1 MTAVQKYGSEEMTN
15 PRDLL
20 PDDPGPDSAAPAA
33 SGRGFDML
41 QLGFWGALAVA
52 GAAAGMALTWREA
65 VGPAGAVL
73 VVGLGAMALVLALWA
88 FRGGGRS
95 LGLFPERGA
104 AAASAQSRH
113 KLAWLDALS
122 EPALI
127 SDRGGATL
135 AANSA
140 YAELSRIAQH
150 MGESSHVPSF
160 DRVFS
165 SNPGMSQPLYRL
177 SKAVRSGEAR
187 TEILPAIPLGETTS
201 TVQYEASVSPLGDA
215 RALWR
220 LRRIETTTTKTSS
233 VDARALYVED
243 APVGFFS
250 ARRDGRVIYANRELR
265 QLLGLP
271 DELAGLRLEDLLQA
285 EGLRLMKRE
294 TRGATSQRAEV
305 VLRARDG
312 VEVPAT
318 LVTTWSGKGAEALTR
333 SVVYV
338 SSGVDAVAHRP
349 NKEVAAPAPST
360 ASGDVLP
367 SPSGDM
373 MFADAPFGVVRLEGE
388 SVETAVML
396 DANRE
401 LMSITGGRAQPG
413 ARFADLFVADQ
424 GPAHL
429 AEKLREALDTA
440 VNLRMAGTDE
450 KCADVFVVLDRRGR
464 PSAAY
469 VIDVTEKVQLQQ
481 SLAAGQKFQAM
492 GQLAGGVAHDF
503 NNQLQA
509 IIFNVNK
516 LQIRHPP
523 GDPTYAELKSIYEAA
538 ARGAELVRTMLAW
551 SRKQVFRQEV
561 FDVSDLVSDSY
572 MFLRDIIDER
582 IKLDIV
588 HGRDLPHIRADRLQ
602 LDTALTNLCTNARDA
617 MLEKNGGGHLTI
629 RTSRADASVARADNF
644 NLIPEGDYV
653 LIEVIDDGAGIPP
666 ELMQKIFE
674 PFFTTK
680 AEGKGTGYGLATVYG
695 IVKQSGGFIY
705 PVSKVGRGTTFKVYF
720 PAYDGEIEAADD
732 HDSPRDLVPPAT
744 TDTNKGGRGDLAG
757 RGRILLVE
765 DEDGVRG
772 LAVQLLSSFGYQVME
787 AADGETALEL
797 IKENAGEIDVLISDV
812 VMPGMDGPA
821 MLEAARDYLGP
832 ARVIF
837 ISGYTE
843 RDMSQTLDKGRAIS
857 FMPKPFTL
865 RQLGERVKEE
875 LAAVQRE
882 VEDDPTRQ

>member
-1 MTAVQKYGSEEMTN
+1 MSN

-20 PDDPGPDSAAPAA
+20 PDEPGHETAAA
-33 SGRGFDML
+33 SHASRGFDPL
-41 QLGFWGALAVA
+41 QVGFWGALAVA
-52 GAAAGMALTWREA
+52 GGAAGMALTWREA

-88 FRGGGRS
+88 FRGGGKS

-104 AAASAQSRH
+104 AVAVAQTRA
-113 KLAWLDALS
+113 KTAWLDALG

-127 SDRGGATL
+127 SDRSGATL
-135 AANSA
+135 AANAA
-140 YAELSRIAQH
+140 YADLSRVARRL
-150 MGESSHVPSF
+150 GESSHVPSL

-165 SNPGMSQPLYRL
+165 SHPGMSQPLFRL
-177 SKAVRSGEAR
+177 SKSVRAGESR
-187 TEILPAIPLGETTS
+187 REVLPAIQVGETTA
-201 TVQYEASVSPLGDA
+201 TVQYEASVSPLGDN

-220 LRRIETTTTKTSS
+220 LRQVETTTTATSS
-233 VDARALYVED
+233 VDSRALYMED

-250 ARRDGRVIYANRELR
+250 ARRDGRVIYANQALR
-265 QLLGLP
+265 KLLGLP
-271 DELAGLRLEDLLQA
+271 DELAGLRIEDILHSS
-285 EGLRLMKRE
+285 GLRLMKQENRS
-294 TRGATSQRAEV
+294 GASQRAEV
-305 VLRARDG
+305 VMRARDG

-318 LVTTWSGKGAEALTR
+318 LITTWSGKGAEALTR
-333 SVVYV
+333 SVVHV
-338 SSGVDAVAHRP
+338 ASAADAVSVRQTGGASAAAARP
-349 NKEVAAPAPST
+349 AGT
-360 ASGDVLP
+360 DQLP

-388 SVETAVML
+388 SVDTAVML

-401 LMSITGGRAQPG
+401 LMSISGGRAQPG
-413 ARFADLFVADQ
+413 SRFADLFVADE
-424 GPAHL
+424 GPAAL
-429 AEKLREALDTA
+429 AEKLREALDKA
-440 VNLRMAGTDE
+440 VNLRLAGPDE
-450 KCADVFVVLDRRGR
+450 KCADVFVVLDRHGR

-469 VIDVTEKVQLQQ
+469 VIDVTDKVQMQQ
-481 SLAAGQKFQAM
+481 SLAAGQKLQAM

-503 NNQLQA
+503 NNQLQG

-516 LQIRHPP
+516 LQVRHPP
-523 GDPTYAELKSIYEAA
+523 GDPTYAELKSIYEFA

-561 FDVSDLVSDSY
+561 FDVSDFVSESY

-588 HGRDLPHIRADRLQ
+588 HGRDLPPIRADRLQ

-617 MLEKNGGGHLTI
+617 MLEKNGGGQLTI
-629 RTSRADASVARADNF
+629 RTSKADASVARADNF
-644 NLIPEGDYV
+644 NLVPEGDYV

-680 AEGKGTGYGLATVYG
+680 DEGKGTGYGLATVYG

-705 PVSKVGRGTTFKVYF
+705 PVSKVGRGTTFKVF
-720 PAYDGEIEAADD
+720 LPAYDGELEPVESAE
-732 HDSPRDLVPPAT
+732 SPRELTPPPTAESA
-744 TDTNKGGRGDLAG
+744 NAGKGGDLAG

-787 AADGETALEL
+787 AADGESALEI
-797 IKENAGEIDVLISDV
+797 IKSNAGEIDILISDV

-821 MLEAARDYLGP
+821 LLEAARDYLGH
-832 ARVIF
+832 ARVVF

-843 RDMSQTLDKGRAIS
+843 RDMTQAVDKGRAVS

-865 RQLGERVKEE
+865 RQLGERVKQE
-875 LAAVQRE
+875 LAAIASERPDGE
-882 VEDDPTRQ
+882 T